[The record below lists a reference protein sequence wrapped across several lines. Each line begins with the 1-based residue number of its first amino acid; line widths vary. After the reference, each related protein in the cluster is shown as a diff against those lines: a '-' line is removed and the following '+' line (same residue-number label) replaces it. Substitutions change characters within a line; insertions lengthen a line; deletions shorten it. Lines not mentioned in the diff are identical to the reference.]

1 MRFRVPGGSRRF
13 HGKRFPTPPAS
24 ADKPFLPPHPTLFRF
39 PRPGF
44 PLDAL
49 SDPSLA
55 FPTVD
60 PATPRAT
67 SPPTAPFLIT
77 VDLKEIRKIV
87 ELMNEHGLTL
97 FDMSKEGFQLKLRK
111 GQDLD
116 ALRGL
121 LGSLPAAPAP
131 LAHAAVAPAAPVA
144 AASPAAAPV
153 EEGSAITSP
162 MVGTFYRKP
171 GPDSPAFASVGD
183 VVSEGQTLCIIEAM
197 KVMNEIKSE
206 KSGTI
211 TAVLVEDGTPVQFG
225 DALFRIK

>member
-1 MRFRVPGGSRRF
+1 MAPGPG
-13 HGKRFPTPPAS
+13 PA
-24 ADKPFLPPHPTLFRF
+24 LLFANE
-39 PRPGF
+39 
-44 PLDAL
+44 PLH
-49 SDPSLA
+49 
-55 FPTVD
+55 T
-60 PATPRAT
+60 
-67 SPPTAPFLIT
+67 T

-97 FDMSKEGFQLKLRK
+97 FDMSKEGFHLKLRK

-121 LGSLPAAPAP
+121 LGSMPAAAPAYAPAPAAAPAAGAAPAP
-131 LAHAAVAPAAPVA
+131 
-144 AASPAAAPV
+144 AAAPK

-171 GPDSPAFASVGD
+171 GPDSPPFASVGD
-183 VVSEGQTLCIIEAM
+183 VISEGQTLCIIEAM
-197 KVMNEIKSE
+197 KVMNEIKAE

-211 TAVLVEDGTPVQFG
+211 AAVLVDDGTPVQFG